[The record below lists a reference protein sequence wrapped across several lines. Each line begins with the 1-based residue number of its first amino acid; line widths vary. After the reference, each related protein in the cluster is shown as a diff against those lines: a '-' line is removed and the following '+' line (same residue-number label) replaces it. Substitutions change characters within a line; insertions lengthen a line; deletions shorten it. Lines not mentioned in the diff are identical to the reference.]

1 MPRLVGIFG
10 GTFDPVHYGHSL
22 TIAELLNT
30 IPFEKILVIPNSL
43 PPHRENSQAS
53 FSHRYKMTSLAF
65 RDIEKTV
72 VDNREN
78 LRTGPSHAIE
88 TVKQIIAEEGKT
100 KVILIVGSDSFDGIH
115 SWYKWRELISLV
127 DFLILKR
134 LDMPLSKNKN
144 VQDLI
149 SPTRFSEEDLLEDR
163 KAKSIF
169 EIEMTPLRISSS
181 LIREN
186 IAKGKSIDNLINPLV
201 KDYLKKHGLYGSKNS
216 T

>member
-149 SPTRFSEEDLLEDR
+149 SPTRFSEDLLLDR

-186 IAKGKSIDNLINPLV
+186 IDKGKSIDNLINPLV

>member
-149 SPTRFSEEDLLEDR
+149 SPTRFSKDLLLDR

>member
-88 TVKQIIAEEGKT
+88 TVKLIIAEERKA

-115 SWYKWRELISLV
+115 SWYKWRELINLV

-134 LDMPLSKNKN
+134 PDMPLSKNKN

-149 SPTRFSEEDLLEDR
+149 SHTKFSEDLLEDR

-169 EIEMTPLRISSS
+169 ELEMTPLRISSS

-186 IAKGKSIDNLINPLV
+186 IAKGKSIDDLINPLV

>member
-22 TIAELLNT
+22 TIDELLNT

-149 SPTRFSEEDLLEDR
+149 SPTRFSEDLLLDR

-201 KDYLKKHGLYGSKNS
+201 KDYLKKHGLYGSKNF

>member
-30 IPFEKILVIPNSL
+30 IPFEKILVIPNAL
-43 PPHRENSQAS
+43 PPHRENSLAS

-65 RDIEKTV
+65 RDIKKTV

-88 TVKQIIAEEGKT
+88 TIKQIIAEEGKT

-134 LDMPLSKNKN
+134 PDMPLSKNKN

-149 SPTRFSEEDLLEDR
+149 SPTRFSEDLLLDR

-186 IAKGKSIDNLINPLV
+186 IAKGKSIDDLINPLV

>member
-1 MPRLVGIFG
+1 MPRLVGVFG

-149 SPTRFSEEDLLEDR
+149 SPTRFSEDLLLDR

-186 IAKGKSIDNLINPLV
+186 IAKGKSIDDLINPLV

>member
-1 MPRLVGIFG
+1 M
-10 GTFDPVHYGHSL
+10 HYGHSL

-30 IPFEKILVIPNSL
+30 IPFEKILVIPNAL

-88 TVKQIIAEEGKT
+88 TVKQIVAEEGKT

-115 SWYKWRELISLV
+115 SWYKWRELINLV

-134 LDMPLSKNKN
+134 PDMPLSKNKN

-149 SPTRFSEEDLLEDR
+149 SSTRFSEVLLDDR

-169 EIEMTPLRISSS
+169 EIEMTPVKISSS

-186 IAKGKSIDNLINPLV
+186 IADGKSIDGLINPLV

>member
-30 IPFEKILVIPNSL
+30 ISFEKILVIPNSL
-43 PPHRENSQAS
+43 PPHKGNSQVS
-53 FSHRYKMTSLAF
+53 FNHRYKMTSLAF

-88 TVKQIIAEEGKT
+88 TVKQIVAEEGKT

-115 SWYKWRELISLV
+115 SWYKWRELINLV

-134 LDMPLSKNKN
+134 PDMPLSKNKN

-149 SPTRFSEEDLLEDR
+149 SSTRFSEVLLDDR
-163 KAKSIF
+163 KARSIF
-169 EIEMTPLRISSS
+169 EIEMTPVKISSS

-186 IAKGKSIDNLINPLV
+186 IADGKSIDGLINPLV

>member
-149 SPTRFSEEDLLEDR
+149 SPTRFSEDLLLDR

>member
-115 SWYKWRELISLV
+115 SWYKWRELINLV

-134 LDMPLSKNKN
+134 PDMPLSKNKN

-149 SPTRFSEEDLLEDR
+149 SPTRFSEDLLLDR

-186 IAKGKSIDNLINPLV
+186 IAKGKSIDDLINPLV
-201 KDYLKKHGLYGSKNS
+201 KDYLKKHGLYGSKNF

>member
-30 IPFEKILVIPNSL
+30 IPFEKILVIPNAL

-65 RDIEKTV
+65 RDIKKTV

-88 TVKQIIAEEGKT
+88 TVKLIIAEERKA

-115 SWYKWRELISLV
+115 SWYKWRELINLV

-134 LDMPLSKNKN
+134 PDMPLSKNKN

-149 SPTRFSEEDLLEDR
+149 SHTKFSEDLLEDR

-186 IAKGKSIDNLINPLV
+186 IAKGKSIDDLINPLV

>member
-1 MPRLVGIFG
+1 MPRLIGIFG

-30 IPFEKILVIPNSL
+30 IPFEKILVIPNAL
-43 PPHRENSQAS
+43 PPHKENSQAS

-65 RDIEKTV
+65 RDIKKTV

-88 TVKQIIAEEGKT
+88 TVKLIIAEERKA
-100 KVILIVGSDSFDGIH
+100 KVIFIVGSDSFDGIH
-115 SWYKWRELISLV
+115 SWYKWKELINLV

-134 LDMPLSKNKN
+134 PDMPLSKNKN

-149 SPTRFSEEDLLEDR
+149 SHTKFSEDLLEDR

-169 EIEMTPLRISSS
+169 ELEMTPLRISSS

-186 IAKGKSIDNLINPLV
+186 IVKGKSIDDLINPLV

>member
-10 GTFDPVHYGHSL
+10 GTFDPVHYGHSH
-22 TIAELLNT
+22 TIAELLNL
-30 IPFEKILVIPNSL
+30 IPFEKIIVIPNSL

-65 RDIEKTV
+65 RDIKKTV

-149 SPTRFSEEDLLEDR
+149 SPTRFSEDLLLDR

-181 LIREN
+181 LFREN
-186 IAKGKSIDNLINPLV
+186 IAKDKSIDDLINPLV

>member
-22 TIAELLNT
+22 TITELLNT

-149 SPTRFSEEDLLEDR
+149 SPTRFSEDLLLDR

-169 EIEMTPLRISSS
+169 EIRMTPLRISSS

-186 IAKGKSIDNLINPLV
+186 IAKGKSIDDLINPLV

>member
-1 MPRLVGIFG
+1 MPRLIGIFG

-30 IPFEKILVIPNSL
+30 IPFEKILVIPNAL

-88 TVKQIIAEEGKT
+88 TVKLIIAEERKA
-100 KVILIVGSDSFDGIH
+100 KVIFIVGSDSFDGIH
-115 SWYKWRELISLV
+115 SWYKWKELINLV

-134 LDMPLSKNKN
+134 PDMPLSKNKN

-149 SPTRFSEEDLLEDR
+149 SHTKFSEDLLEDR

-169 EIEMTPLRISSS
+169 ELEMTPLRISSS

-186 IAKGKSIDNLINPLV
+186 IVKGKSIDDLINPLV

>member
-30 IPFEKILVIPNSL
+30 IPFEKILVIPNAL
-43 PPHRENSQAS
+43 PPHRENSLAS

-65 RDIEKTV
+65 RDIKKTV

-88 TVKQIIAEEGKT
+88 TVKLIIAEERKA
-100 KVILIVGSDSFDGIH
+100 KVIFIVGSDSFDGIH
-115 SWYKWRELISLV
+115 SWYKWRELINLV

-134 LDMPLSKNKN
+134 PDMPLSKNKN

-149 SPTRFSEEDLLEDR
+149 SHTKFSEDLLEDR

-186 IAKGKSIDNLINPLV
+186 IAKGKSIDDLINPLV

>member
-149 SPTRFSEEDLLEDR
+149 SPTRFSDDLLLDR

>member
-1 MPRLVGIFG
+1 MPRLIGIFG

-30 IPFEKILVIPNSL
+30 IPFEKILVIPNAL

-88 TVKQIIAEEGKT
+88 TVKLIIAEERKA

-115 SWYKWRELISLV
+115 SWYKWRELINLV

-134 LDMPLSKNKN
+134 PDMPLSKNKN

-149 SPTRFSEEDLLEDR
+149 SHTKFSEDLLEDR

-186 IAKGKSIDNLINPLV
+186 IAKGKSIDDLINPLV

>member
-10 GTFDPVHYGHSL
+10 GTFDPVHYGHSN
-22 TIAELLNT
+22 TIAELLNL

-78 LRTGPSHAIE
+78 LRKGPSHAIE
-88 TVKQIIAEEGKT
+88 TAKQIIAEEGKT

-149 SPTRFSEEDLLEDR
+149 SPTRFSEDLLLDR

-169 EIEMTPLRISSS
+169 EIEMTPDR
-181 LIREN
+181 
-186 IAKGKSIDNLINPLV
+186 KSV
-201 KDYLKKHGLYGSKNS
+201 V
-216 T
+216 

>member
-1 MPRLVGIFG
+1 MPRLVGVFG

-115 SWYKWRELISLV
+115 SRYKWRELISLV

-149 SPTRFSEEDLLEDR
+149 SPTRFSEDLLLDR

-186 IAKGKSIDNLINPLV
+186 IAKSKSIDNLINPLV

>member
-22 TIAELLNT
+22 TIAELLKI

-43 PPHRENSQAS
+43 PPHREHSQAS

-65 RDIEKTV
+65 RDMEKTV

-88 TVKQIIAEEGKT
+88 TVKQIIVEEGNT

-115 SWYKWRELISLV
+115 SWYKWREIINLV

-134 LDMPLSKNKN
+134 PDMPLSKNKN

-149 SPTRFSEEDLLEDR
+149 SHTRFSEDLLEDR
-163 KAKSIF
+163 KAKSIV

-186 IAKGKSIDNLINPLV
+186 IAKGKSIDDLINPLV

>member
-1 MPRLVGIFG
+1 MPRLIGIFG

-30 IPFEKILVIPNSL
+30 IPFEKILVIPNAL

-115 SWYKWRELISLV
+115 SWYKWRELINLV

-134 LDMPLSKNKN
+134 PDMPLSKNKN

-149 SPTRFSEEDLLEDR
+149 SPTRFSEDLLLDR

-186 IAKGKSIDNLINPLV
+186 IAKGKSIDDLINPLV

>member
-149 SPTRFSEEDLLEDR
+149 SPTRFSEDLLLDR

-169 EIEMTPLRISSS
+169 EIRMTPLRISSS

-201 KDYLKKHGLYGSKNS
+201 KDYLKKHGLYDSKNS

>member
-22 TIAELLNT
+22 TITELLKT

-43 PPHRENSQAS
+43 PPHRENSQTS

-88 TVKQIIAEEGKT
+88 TVKQIIVEEGKT

-115 SWYKWRELISLV
+115 SWYKWRELMNLV

-134 LDMPLSKNKN
+134 PDMTLSKNKN

-149 SPTRFSEEDLLEDR
+149 SHTRFSEDLLEDR

-186 IAKGKSIDNLINPLV
+186 IAKGKSIDDLINPLV

>member
-30 IPFEKILVIPNSL
+30 IPFENILVIPNSL

-149 SPTRFSEEDLLEDR
+149 SPTRFSEDLLLDR

-169 EIEMTPLRISSS
+169 EIRMTPLRISSS

-186 IAKGKSIDNLINPLV
+186 IAKGKSIDDLINPIV
-201 KDYLKKHGLYGSKNS
+201 KDYLKKHGLYGSKNF

>member
-30 IPFEKILVIPNSL
+30 IPFEKILVIPNAL
-43 PPHRENSQAS
+43 PPHRENSLAS

-65 RDIEKTV
+65 RDIKKTV

-88 TVKQIIAEEGKT
+88 TVKQIIVEEGKN

-115 SWYKWRELISLV
+115 SWYKWRELINLV

-134 LDMPLSKNKN
+134 PDMPLSKNKN

-149 SPTRFSEEDLLEDR
+149 SHTKFSEDLLEDR

-169 EIEMTPLRISSS
+169 ELEMTPLRISSS

-186 IAKGKSIDNLINPLV
+186 IVKGKSIDDLINPLV

>member
-43 PPHRENSQAS
+43 PPHIENSQAS

-149 SPTRFSEEDLLEDR
+149 SPTRFSEDLLLDR

-201 KDYLKKHGLYGSKNS
+201 KDYLKKHGLYGSKNF

>member
-22 TIAELLNT
+22 TIDELLNT

-149 SPTRFSEEDLLEDR
+149 SSTRFSEDLLLDR

>member
-115 SWYKWRELISLV
+115 SWYKWRELINLV

-134 LDMPLSKNKN
+134 PDMPLSKNKN

-149 SPTRFSEEDLLEDR
+149 SHTRFSEDLLEDR

-186 IAKGKSIDNLINPLV
+186 IAKGKSIDDLINPLV

>member
-115 SWYKWRELISLV
+115 SWYKWRELINLV
-127 DFLILKR
+127 DFLVLKR
-134 LDMPLSKNKN
+134 QDMPLSKNKN

-149 SPTRFSEEDLLEDR
+149 SPTRFSEDLLLDR

>member
-149 SPTRFSEEDLLEDR
+149 SPTRFSEDLLLDR

-186 IAKGKSIDNLINPLV
+186 IAKGKSIDSLINPLV

>member
-30 IPFEKILVIPNSL
+30 ISFEKILVIPNSL
-43 PPHRENSQAS
+43 PPHKGNSQAS
-53 FSHRYKMTSLAF
+53 FSHRYKMPSLAF

-88 TVKQIIAEEGKT
+88 TVKQIVAEEGKT

-115 SWYKWRELISLV
+115 SWYKWRELINLV

-134 LDMPLSKNKN
+134 PDMPLSKNKN

-149 SPTRFSEEDLLEDR
+149 SSTRFSEVLLDDR
-163 KAKSIF
+163 KAKNIF
-169 EIEMTPLRISSS
+169 EIEMTPVKISSS

-186 IAKGKSIDNLINPLV
+186 IADGKSIDGLINPLV

>member
-10 GTFDPVHYGHSL
+10 GTFDPVHYGHSH
-22 TIAELLNT
+22 TIAELLNL

-65 RDIEKTV
+65 RDIKKTV

-88 TVKQIIAEEGKT
+88 TVKLIIAEERKA

-115 SWYKWRELISLV
+115 SWYKWRELINLV

-134 LDMPLSKNKN
+134 PDMPLSKNKN

-149 SPTRFSEEDLLEDR
+149 SHTKFSEDLLEDR

-169 EIEMTPLRISSS
+169 ELEMTPLRISSS

-186 IAKGKSIDNLINPLV
+186 IVKGKSIDDLINPLV

>member
-53 FSHRYKMTSLAF
+53 FIHRYKMTSLAF

-149 SPTRFSEEDLLEDR
+149 SPTRFSEDLLLDR

>member
-30 IPFEKILVIPNSL
+30 IPFEKILVIPNAL
-43 PPHRENSQAS
+43 PPHRENSLAS

-65 RDIEKTV
+65 RDIKKTV

-88 TVKQIIAEEGKT
+88 TVKLIIAEERKA

-115 SWYKWRELISLV
+115 SWYKWRELINLV

-134 LDMPLSKNKN
+134 PDMPLSKNKN

-149 SPTRFSEEDLLEDR
+149 SHTKFSEDLLEDR

-186 IAKGKSIDNLINPLV
+186 IAKGKSIDDLINPLV

>member
-30 IPFEKILVIPNSL
+30 IPFEKILVIPNAL
-43 PPHRENSQAS
+43 PPHRENSLAS

-65 RDIEKTV
+65 RDIKKTV

-88 TVKQIIAEEGKT
+88 TVKLIIAEERKA
-100 KVILIVGSDSFDGIH
+100 KVIFIVGSDSFDGIH
-115 SWYKWRELISLV
+115 SWYKWKELINLV

-134 LDMPLSKNKN
+134 PDMPLSKNKN

-149 SPTRFSEEDLLEDR
+149 SHTKFSEDLLEDR

-169 EIEMTPLRISSS
+169 ELEMTPLRISSS

-186 IAKGKSIDNLINPLV
+186 IVKGKSIDDLINPLV
-201 KDYLKKHGLYGSKNS
+201 KDYLIKHGLYGSKNS

>member
-88 TVKQIIAEEGKT
+88 TVKQIIVEEGKT

-134 LDMPLSKNKN
+134 PDMPLSKNKN

-149 SPTRFSEEDLLEDR
+149 SPTRFSEDLLLDR

-186 IAKGKSIDNLINPLV
+186 IAKGKSIDDLINPLV

>member
-115 SWYKWRELISLV
+115 SWYKWRELINLV

-134 LDMPLSKNKN
+134 PDMPLSKNKN

-149 SPTRFSEEDLLEDR
+149 SPTRFSKDLLLDR

>member
-88 TVKQIIAEEGKT
+88 TVKQIIDEEGKT

-149 SPTRFSEEDLLEDR
+149 SPTRFSEDLLLDR

-201 KDYLKKHGLYGSKNS
+201 KDYLKKHGLYDSKNS